1 MLRERATAH
10 YMVACAPRAAFNRP
24 QSKTELDPK
33 LTKVANL
40 YAGSPAVRSAS
51 DKGSAI
57 DAWKATAAHIPLIV

>member
-1 MLRERATAH
+1 MQRPIIWLRVRREPPSIAR
-10 YMVACAPRAAFNRP
+10 NR
-24 QSKTELDPK
+24 KTELDPE

>member
-1 MLRERATAH
+1 MWLRVRMSRLRSPAVERPDFA
-10 YMVACAPRAAFNRP
+10 
-24 QSKTELDPK
+24 PK

-57 DAWKATAAHIPLIV
+57 DAWKATAAHIPLMV

>member
-1 MLRERATAH
+1 MRLYRVHRTLAASALTA
-10 YMVACAPRAAFNRP
+10 VTQR
-24 QSKTELDPK
+24 TTGLDPK
-33 LTKVANL
+33 LTKVADL